1 MITRTPAPSSEY
13 VSPHHDR
20 DVTTE
25 AEELAVAALSASTD
39 ADRAHFQG
47 RMVLLALPLADSMAR
62 RYAGRGI
69 ETDDLLQVARTALVL
84 AAQRYR
90 PGTGSGFAAFAV
102 PTISGEL
109 KRWFRDHGWSVRP
122 PRRVQEL
129 RPVLSKEEERLRSEL
144 AREPSDDELAAAMG
158 VDRHDLAEV
167 RLCSAGY
174 HATSLDTPAASGG
187 ALADIFLITKCATD
201 AWDTSDALGR
211 AIATL
216 TTRQRRILYLS
227 FVEEQTQA
235 QIGAQI
241 GVSQMQVSR
250 ILRTILDDL
259 RQILDSADGTRRAA
273 A

>member
-1 MITRTPAPSSEY
+1 MITRTHTPSPENISSY
-13 VSPHHDR
+13 QDR
-20 DVTTE
+20 DITAE
-25 AEELAVAALSASTD
+25 AEELAVAAQGSASA
-39 ADRAHFQG
+39 ADRAHFQE
-47 RMVLLALPLADSMAR
+47 RMVLLALPLADMMAK

-69 ETDDLLQVARTALVL
+69 ETDDLVQVARTALVL

-129 RPVLSKEEERLRSEL
+129 RPVVAREEERLRCLL
-144 AREPSDDELAAAMG
+144 AREPSDEEVAAAMG

-187 ALADIFLITKCATD
+187 ALADVFLITECPTD

-216 TTRQRRILYLS
+216 TARQRRILHLS

-235 QIGAQI
+235 EIGAQI

-250 ILRTILDDL
+250 ILRSILEHL
-259 RQILDSADGTRRAA
+259 RLTLDRADGARRVAA
-273 A
+273 

>member
-1 MITRTPAPSSEY
+1 MITRTHTPPPENVSS
-13 VSPHHDR
+13 HRDR
-20 DVTTE
+20 DITAE
-25 AEELAVAALSASTD
+25 AEELAIAAQQSANPS
-39 ADRAHFQG
+39 DRAHF
-47 RMVLLALPLADSMAR
+47 REHMVLLALPLADTMAK

-69 ETDDLLQVARTALVL
+69 ETDDLIQVARTALVL
-84 AAQRYR
+84 AAHRYC

-129 RPVLSKEEERLRSEL
+129 RPVVTREEERLRWEL
-144 AREPSDDELAAAMG
+144 SREPNDEELAAAMG
-158 VDRHDLAEV
+158 VDRRDLAEV

-174 HATSLDTPAASGG
+174 HAASLDTPAASGG
-187 ALADIFLITKCATD
+187 SLADVFLVTECPTE

-216 TTRQRRILYLS
+216 TARQRRILHLS
-227 FVEEQTQA
+227 FVEEQTQS
-235 QIGAQI
+235 QIGAEI

-250 ILRTILDDL
+250 ILRSVLEHL
-259 RQILDSADGTRRAA
+259 RQTLDGPDGTRRVAA
-273 A
+273 